1 MFFGFPAYTND
12 ITNKTKG
19 VQHMKGLMKVKEK
32 YNMLSRSY
40 EKERQTEE
48 GLKRHKAEIGDDLIA
63 LEAQEQALI
72 LKKELLEEASERA
85 REDGMKVLADTATNA
100 VQAILGDDTSVDMVS
115 SIKRGV
121 PQVDVVVKREKN
133 GMQVITD
140 PTQGEGGGVA
150 DIVSLAMF
158 FSLGLLVGQD
168 NEAPL
173 FLDEPTKFLSKG
185 YSSEAASFI
194 NDMVEY
200 TDKQTF
206 MVTHDETI
214 ASSGDMMFR
223 AELNDNLESVVSEL

>member
-1 MFFGFPAYTND
+1 MAGKD
-12 ITNKTKG
+12 
-19 VQHMKGLMKVKEK
+19 KVKQLTQALQREK
-32 YNMLSRSY
+32 DKR
-40 EKERQTEE
+40 E
-48 GLKRHKAEIGDDLIA
+48 GLIERKTVLGDDIVA
-63 LEAQEQALI
+63 LDIKEKSTI

-85 REDGMKVLADTATNA
+85 RDDGMKVLADTATNA
-100 VQAILGDDTSVDMVS
+100 VQAILGEDTSVDMVS

-121 PQVDVVVKREKN
+121 PQVDVVVKRDKRGN
-133 GMQVITD
+133 QVGID

-150 DIVSLAMF
+150 DIVGLAMF

-185 YSSEAASFI
+185 YSTEAATFI

-200 TDKQTF
+200 TGKQTF

-214 ASSGDMMFR
+214 ASSGDKMFR
-223 AELNDNLESVVSEL
+223 AELSDDLISQVSEL